1 MSKLKAICAIYM
13 LLMAA
18 SCSDD
23 TGAGPESVDK
33 YTALKKAN
41 YSHCEM
47 TLGNHTFVYDI
58 ANKDSFRFDGVRLV
72 MMHNTYFSESQGSKY
87 ILEYTNGGES
97 MYFDFVKGQILLFDY
112 GYHSVK
118 NQSINYDLY
127 LEGFYHDTSYA
138 ARLYNIPFEIS
149 KDSVISANISEVEL
163 INKLIYFNVKQQD
176 NLITKDSRIETD
188 TLITALPEGKKIF
201 KLKIW

>member
-23 TGAGPESVDK
+23 TGVGPESVDK

-47 TLGNHTFVYDI
+47 TLGEHTYIYDI
-58 ANKDSFRFDGVRLV
+58 ANKDSFRFNGIRLV
-72 MMHNTYFSESQGSKY
+72 MLHNTYFSESQGSKY
-87 ILEYTNGGES
+87 RSEYTNGGES
-97 MYFDFVKGQILLFDY
+97 LYFDFVKGQILLFDY
-112 GYHSVK
+112 GYHGVK
-118 NQSINYDLY
+118 NQSINYGTY
-127 LEGFYHDTSYA
+127 FEGFYHDTSYA

-149 KDSVISANISEVEL
+149 KDSIITASLFDGEL
-163 INKLIYFNVKQQD
+163 SSKLISYSVKRQD
-176 NLITKDSRIETD
+176 NLIQKDSRIEKD
-188 TLITALPEGKKIF
+188 TLITTLPEGKKLF
-201 KLKIW
+201 KLKVW